1 MSKAWEKHGCGSL
14 GEVGGGRGWGCVC
27 EGHEGVCV
35 PGVFA
40 MQSSVWSSGLLGTPA
55 VCVQL
60 DLQDVFIREAIPS
73 CTMRTHTHTHRCLQA
88 LALTAQGY
96 VVSAP
101 CVTAQYVR
109 YAERRSVSVQRR
121 GLSCSLCLMS
131 ASWQPGLYAFSP
143 LLSVCQKACS
153 KIWRFGLPRQA
164 SEGPPLTRFP
174 QAAAGG
180 GGGGLTLAASF
191 V

>member
-1 MSKAWEKHGCGSL
+1 MGTCVRPE
-14 GEVGGGRGWGCVC
+14 EVR
-27 EGHEGVCV
+27 V

-40 MQSSVWSSGLLGTPA
+40 MQPGVWSSGLLGTP

-73 CTMRTHTHTHRCLQA
+73 CTMHTHRCLQA

-121 GLSCSLCLMS
+121 GLFCNLCLMS
-131 ASWQPGLYAFSP
+131 ASWQPGSYAFSS

-153 KIWRFGLPRQA
+153 IWRFGLPRQA

-174 QAAAGG
+174 QAT
-180 GGGGLTLAASF
+180 GGGGLMLTASF